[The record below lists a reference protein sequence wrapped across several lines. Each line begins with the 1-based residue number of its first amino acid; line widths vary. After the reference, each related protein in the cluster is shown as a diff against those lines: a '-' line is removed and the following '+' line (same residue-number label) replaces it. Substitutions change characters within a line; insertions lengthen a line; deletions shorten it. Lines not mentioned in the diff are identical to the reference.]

1 MGQKKTYEVN
11 LSTEERA
18 HLENIVSSGVE
29 KARKLTRA
37 RILLKA
43 SRNWTDKEIC
53 NALDVGSATV
63 GRVRKKFAEAGLDA
77 ALNRKKSSRHYAT
90 KIDGHCEAHLIALV
104 CGPVPEGRAR
114 WTVRLLTEHLIEL
127 EQVEL
132 ESVSHETV
140 RQALKKTNLSLG
152 KTNNG

>member
-1 MGQKKTYEVN
+1 MGRKKTYDVD
-11 LSTEERA
+11 LSIEERE

-43 SRNWTDKEIC
+43 NRNWTDKEIS
-53 NALDVGSATV
+53 NALDVGLSTV
-63 GRVRKKFAEAGLDA
+63 GRVRKKYAEAGLKA
-77 ALNRKKSSRHYAT
+77 ALNRQKSSRHYAT
-90 KIDGHCEAHLIALV
+90 KINGHCEAHLIALV
-104 CGPVPEGRAR
+104 CGPAPEGRAR
-114 WTVRLLTEHLIEL
+114 WTVRLLRDRLVEL

-140 RQALKKTNLSLG
+140 RQTLKKMNLSLG
-152 KTNNG
+152 KTNSG